1 MEINLYDEIVPAAMK
16 EKFEIKKVEKRT
28 ERNPEEYWIYLEE
41 KEDNYP
47 ESLKENKPEEIV
59 LNGFLD
65 RLEILHSPFNNR
77 LVYLQVYRRRWKLKG
92 NKSSHHNDYQLHM
105 KGMKCTEELGDF
117 LKELTRQK
125 RRKFFTNFPNIRYI
139 REEDF

>member
-1 MEINLYDEIVPAAMK
+1 MKIDLYDEIIPARMK
-16 EKFEIKKVEKRT
+16 GKFEIKKVEKRT

-47 ESLKENKPEEIV
+47 ESLKKRRPEEIA

-92 NKSSHHNDYQLHM
+92 DKISHHNEYELHI

-125 RRKFFTNFPNIRYI
+125 RHKFFSDFPNIRYI
-139 REEDF
+139 GKENF